1 MRTTHAGGNRSTHTG
16 LVWYGLLVSLATRL
30 ASMLPRYQKANDHR
44 DRLLSCPDQQ
54 RLQLAK
60 EVSGTCLRSSDNGC
74 KHLVK
79 PQSEALIAGATG
91 ISHQASLARVPAFSR
106 RSVCRHVHVVEDGP
120 HAV

>member
-1 MRTTHAGGNRSTHTG
+1 MRATHAAGIGAPI
-16 LVWYGLLVSLATRL
+16 LVSCGTAYLLALRHGSQ
-30 ASMLPRYQKANDHR
+30 ACCRAHQKANDHR